1 MNQKTV
7 PVPSA
12 LAAAAI
18 IALYTLLSLFRLGY
32 SYAPGTC
39 WQADGQG
46 EEILLDLGKTQDV
59 GSLSW
64 YLGNYEKRVFELY
77 VGNGVPLTWVRLPDV
92 EMKRVWQWEGS
103 LVNMR
108 CRYIKLI
115 TANGPAAINELLVKD
130 TKGRVIEPANASDYP
145 ELFDEAA
152 LYPGYGSFLSGT
164 VFDESVFAR
173 TAYEYLH
180 GLVSFE
186 DTHPPLGKVLISWG
200 IACFGLNPFGY
211 RVPGVVAGALLL
223 AVIWVFA
230 SRLMKDS
237 RIAVAVTA
245 LFALDFLHFTESRLG
260 QTDSFLVLFTTSMY
274 YFMYRYGEENEK
286 GKRGWRFLGG
296 SGFFFG
302 LAVSCKWSGFYG
314 GVGLALIWLAVLIR
328 RFRREGIGWREVW
341 KVCGISVA
349 FFIIVPAVIYLLSYI
364 PFVPADPDMGFLE
377 KVAKNQVN
385 MLQYHSGVGG
395 DHGQASR
402 WYEWPLS
409 LKPIKLYSVRF
420 PDGKMELVTLMGN
433 PGLWWAGLFILF
445 AGLYDLAGHMEGRKM
460 FLAIAYG
467 IPLVP
472 WLFISRYTFLYHYY
486 PSLPF
491 LALMTG
497 VWAEERGGKGKA
509 VLLCCVVCSAALFVM
524 FYPIIS
530 GMKVE
535 TRYVVRWLQWL
546 PGWKFAESG

>member
-1 MNQKTV
+1 
-7 PVPSA
+7 
-12 LAAAAI
+12 
-18 IALYTLLSLFRLGY
+18 
-32 SYAPGTC
+32 
-39 WQADGQG
+39 
-46 EEILLDLGKTQDV
+46 
-59 GSLSW
+59 
-64 YLGNYEKRVFELY
+64 
-77 VGNGVPLTWVRLPDV
+77 
-92 EMKRVWQWEGS
+92 
-103 LVNMR
+103 
-108 CRYIKLI
+108 
-115 TANGPAAINELLVKD
+115 
-130 TKGRVIEPANASDYP
+130 
-145 ELFDEAA
+145 
-152 LYPGYGSFLSGT
+152 
-164 VFDESVFAR
+164 
-173 TAYEYLH
+173 
-180 GLVSFE
+180 
-186 DTHPPLGKVLISWG
+186 
-200 IACFGLNPFGY
+200 
-211 RVPGVVAGALLL
+211 
-223 AVIWVFA
+223 
-230 SRLMKDS
+230 
-237 RIAVAVTA
+237 
-245 LFALDFLHFTESRLG
+245 
-260 QTDSFLVLFTTSMY
+260 
-274 YFMYRYGEENEK
+274 MYRYGEENEK

-364 PFVPADPDMGFLE
+364 PFVPADPDMGFWE

-385 MLQYHSGVGG
+385 M
-395 DHGQASR
+395 
-402 WYEWPLS
+402 
-409 LKPIKLYSVRF
+409 
-420 PDGKMELVTLMGN
+420 
-433 PGLWWAGLFILF
+433 WWAGLFILF

>member
-1 MNQKTV
+1 M
-7 PVPSA
+7 
-12 LAAAAI
+12 
-18 IALYTLLSLFRLGY
+18 
-32 SYAPGTC
+32 
-39 WQADGQG
+39 
-46 EEILLDLGKTQDV
+46 
-59 GSLSW
+59 
-64 YLGNYEKRVFELY
+64 
-77 VGNGVPLTWVRLPDV
+77 
-92 EMKRVWQWEGS
+92 
-103 LVNMR
+103 
-108 CRYIKLI
+108 
-115 TANGPAAINELLVKD
+115 
-130 TKGRVIEPANASDYP
+130 
-145 ELFDEAA
+145 
-152 LYPGYGSFLSGT
+152 
-164 VFDESVFAR
+164 
-173 TAYEYLH
+173 
-180 GLVSFE
+180 
-186 DTHPPLGKVLISWG
+186 
-200 IACFGLNPFGY
+200 
-211 RVPGVVAGALLL
+211 
-223 AVIWVFA
+223 
-230 SRLMKDS
+230 
-237 RIAVAVTA
+237 
-245 LFALDFLHFTESRLG
+245 
-260 QTDSFLVLFTTSMY
+260 
-274 YFMYRYGEENEK
+274 
-286 GKRGWRFLGG
+286 
-296 SGFFFG
+296 
-302 LAVSCKWSGFYG
+302 
-314 GVGLALIWLAVLIR
+314 
-328 RFRREGIGWREVW
+328 
-341 KVCGISVA
+341 
-349 FFIIVPAVIYLLSYI
+349 
-364 PFVPADPDMGFLE
+364 PADPDMGFWE